1 MNRAQKGI
9 IKMGDYL
16 PRKDLDFQ
24 KWLDNFLVVANANL
38 AVLGM
43 KQEDLDSL
51 NRSHRDLAT
60 TLDEVDQT
68 RTAYLHATQQKEQIR
83 NIANSEARSVVRRIQ
98 ANSNVPTTLKAEMN
112 VTVREARLP
121 QPPPT
126 APTRLVAVGFDNGQ
140 HDLRWQRGENTLA
153 TQYVIEAK
161 TSDSRQW
168 SKVDVVTA
176 TKYQHAGQPPGVKI
190 IYRVLARRSGK
201 LSPPSNEFTLYE
213 ESI

>member
-1 MNRAQKGI
+1 
-9 IKMGDYL
+9 MGDYL
-16 PRKDLDFQ
+16 PRKDFDFQ

-43 KQEDLDSL
+43 NQEDLDSL
-51 NRSHRDLAT
+51 NSSHRNLAT
-60 TLDEVDQT
+60 TLVEVDQT
-68 RTAYLHATQQKEQIR
+68 RTAYLQATQQKEQFR
-83 NIANSEARSVVRRIQ
+83 NVANSEARSIVRRIQ
-98 ANSNVPTTLKAEMN
+98 ASPNVPATLKAEMN

-140 HDLRWQRGENTLA
+140 HDLRWQRGENTLV

-161 TSDSRQW
+161 TQDSRQW

-190 IYRVLARRSGK
+190 TYRIIARRSGK